1 MTKINRQWLI
11 DGRPTGR
18 PLKDSDFKWAEAPV
32 RDPEPGEVLLRTLY
46 LGFDPAQKGWMENV
60 GGYVAPTE
68 LGEVMRG
75 SAIAEVVASK
85 ASGFKPGDKVTG
97 RTGWQDYSTV
107 PATDVLKIEDTKL
120 LTAHLGVLG
129 TTGMTAYFGLNKIGR
144 PFAGDTLV
152 VTGAAGATGSVV
164 GQIGK
169 IAGCRVIG
177 VAGGADKCNWLVSEL
192 GFDAAIDYKSED
204 VRARLRDLAPG
215 GNRCAVGQCWRQDPE
230 RPSGRTGDAC
240 AGGHLRR
247 HLALRTGAD
256 AGGAGKL
263 FQSRIQTRDDVWLH
277 RPRLPERIRAR
288 ARPHRTLDRGRPRS
302 LQGGYPA
309 RSGKRTAHLDAPL
322 QRRKYGQAAA
332 CGCLRAVEHPRA
344 QASAGHRWKRAAFV
358 PPFVFGGNSCLP
370 RNKIAFENNSP
381 QPKNLF
387 LKPQLRGSFFVLVC
401 GTMMRGSRGADF
413 AGDD

>member
-32 RDPEPGEVLLRTLY
+32 RDAEPGEVLLRTLY

-204 VRARLRDLAPG
+204 VRTRLRDLAPG
-215 GNRCAVGQCWRQDPE
+215 GIDVLWDNVGGKILNGLLGELAMHARVVICGGISRYELGQMPAGPE
-230 RPSGRTGDAC
+230 NYFNLVFKRATMSGFIVLDYQSEF
-240 AGGHLRR
+240 
-247 HLALRTGAD
+247 AL
-256 AGGAGKL
+256 
-263 FQSRIQTRDDVWLH
+263 
-277 RPRLPERIRAR
+277 AR
-288 ARPHRTLDRGRPRS
+288 ARIERWIKEGRIRYREDIQHGLENAPRTLMR
-302 LQGGYPA
+302 LF
-309 RSGKRTAHLDAPL
+309 SGENMGKQLL
-322 QRRKYGQAAA
+322 
-332 CGCLRAVEHPRA
+332 AVA
-344 QASAGHRWKRAAFV
+344 
-358 PPFVFGGNSCLP
+358 
-370 RNKIAFENNSP
+370 
-381 QPKNLF
+381 
-387 LKPQLRGSFFVLVC
+387 
-401 GTMMRGSRGADF
+401 
-413 AGDD
+413 